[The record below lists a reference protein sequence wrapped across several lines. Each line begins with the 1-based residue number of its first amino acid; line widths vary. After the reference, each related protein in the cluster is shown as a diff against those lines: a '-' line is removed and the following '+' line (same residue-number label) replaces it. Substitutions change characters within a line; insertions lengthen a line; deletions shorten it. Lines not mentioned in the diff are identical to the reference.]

1 MNIRTG
7 GIIIGVCV
15 LLLGAFLLWDE
26 EKSVV
31 AVKKEIVSSEQVQDV
46 QSMIDDNKTA
56 PISSTYKKVELN
68 TTVAPEAKEVMT
80 SEEFREA
87 IKERK
92 ERIAQERG
100 GEALERYYEKEEAKF
115 EKERIKKEKK
125 EAKKAYRE
133 ASRTWRE
140 ELRQAKRS
148 TDHTRIAELQQN
160 KPARPSFDDVS
171 KD

>member
-7 GIIIGVCV
+7 FIIGASV
-15 LLLGAFLLWDE
+15 LLLGAVVLWDE
-26 EKSVV
+26 EKNVV
-31 AVKKEIVSSEQVQDV
+31 AVKKEIVSSGAIQEV

-56 PISSTYKKVELN
+56 PISSAYKQVELN
-68 TTVAPEAKEVMT
+68 TTVASEAKPIMI

-87 IKERK
+87 IEERK

-100 GEALERYYEKEEAKF
+100 GEALERYYEKEEAKV
-115 EKERIKKEKK
+115 EKESIKREKK

-133 ASRTWRE
+133 ASITWRE

-148 TDHTRIAELQQN
+148 ADHTRIAELQQN
-160 KPARPSFDDVS
+160 KPARPSFDDRL